1 MCLGFLMIREAE
13 IDAAA
18 EKAAKE
24 VDAAAGGGNG
34 HEGFS
39 CENTTIS
46 LIKSKDGSMKQ
57 VCRVP
62 ITSSGGGFAAVTMP
76 KQFVANIVSTETPPE
91 CLAKELYALMN
102 PEEFVPPIYTTK
114 DEPIYR
120 SLSCTGSSDDKEM
133 EVEPEIVVEFK
144 CVTNA
149 EGSKI
154 LIPALC
160 AVLGDNDPQELIKEN
175 KFEAYRVA
183 MWKAFQEACAKSDIY
198 LPAFFDCEHDA
209 NGDWA
214 VTPIAMLQFVDSLFA
229 NLVKDSEVLFLMPP
243 VVDGRADTSAA
254 FPITLNYDSM
264 PSSIWMPSLHHNDVA
279 VDEST
284 RIQDE
289 NYYVVSNFGVS
300 LSLVD
305 ALDSD
310 APSVPARLCHPSAFL
325 PVDESPA
332 SAVEPSASYR
342 ALSSSVHADEDFDEE
357 EDAAVIDYSAWRLA
371 CSRFQE
377 KLKKKTFQSI
387 GVLDDEEENAPAELL
402 LSNLL
407 GLHVPK
413 VCLHAK
419 LDYDSL
425 STHAE
430 AARIKSAMKRKRA
443 GVGTEEEANQPKAA
457 RV

>member
-39 CENTTIS
+39 CDNTTIS

-102 PEEFVPPIYTTK
+102 PEEFVPPIYTAK
-114 DEPIYR
+114 NAPIYR
-120 SLSCTGSSDDKEM
+120 GLACHGSSDDKAM

-154 LIPALC
+154 LIPSLC
-160 AVLGDNDPQELIKEN
+160 AVLGDNDPQELIREN

-183 MWKAFQEACAKSDIY
+183 MWEAFQKACEANDIF
-198 LPAFFDCEHDA
+198 LPAFFDCEYDA

-214 VTPIAMLQFVDSLFA
+214 VTPIAALQFVDSLFTS
-229 NLVKDSEVLFLMPP
+229 LVKGLQRCCSSCRQWSTDVPT
-243 VVDGRADTSAA
+243 RA
-254 FPITLNYDSM
+254 P
-264 PSSIWMPSLHHNDVA
+264 
-279 VDEST
+279 
-284 RIQDE
+284 
-289 NYYVVSNFGVS
+289 
-300 LSLVD
+300 
-305 ALDSD
+305 
-310 APSVPARLCHPSAFL
+310 
-325 PVDESPA
+325 
-332 SAVEPSASYR
+332 
-342 ALSSSVHADEDFDEE
+342 
-357 EDAAVIDYSAWRLA
+357 
-371 CSRFQE
+371 RFR
-377 KLKKKTFQSI
+377 
-387 GVLDDEEENAPAELL
+387 
-402 LSNLL
+402 
-407 GLHVPK
+407 
-413 VCLHAK
+413 
-419 LDYDSL
+419 SL
-425 STHAE
+425 STTTRCQAPFGCQRSTTMTSRSTSRR
-430 AARIKSAMKRKRA
+430 AFRMRIIMS
-443 GVGTEEEANQPKAA
+443 
-457 RV
+457 